1 MKKIVITLLIIL
13 TLMAASVPAF
23 GSDKGLEIATDV
35 LIVRPVSLVATVAG
49 TALFIVAL
57 PFSLPSGSVG
67 TTAQALVA
75 TPFKYTF
82 ARPVGDFSPEWES
95 SKAPV
100 DNSK

>member
-1 MKKIVITLLIIL
+1 MKKIVMALLIAL
-13 TLMAASVPAF
+13 TLMAASAPAF
-23 GSDKGLEIATDV
+23 GSDKGLDIATDV
-35 LIVRPVSLVATVAG
+35 LIVRPVSLAATVIG

-75 TPFKYTF
+75 TPYKYTF
-82 ARPVGDFSPEWES
+82 VRPVGDFSSEWEP
-95 SKAPV
+95 SKIA